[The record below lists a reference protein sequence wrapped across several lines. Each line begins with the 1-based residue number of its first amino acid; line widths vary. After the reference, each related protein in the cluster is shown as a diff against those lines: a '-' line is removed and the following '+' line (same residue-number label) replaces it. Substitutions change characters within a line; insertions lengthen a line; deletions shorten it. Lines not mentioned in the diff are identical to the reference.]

1 MITIAFSLEA
11 VLFALAGGLIGLREA
26 RKDREEAAATRRS
39 ELDFPRPPFPRPP
52 AVAQDGRAADT
63 TWPVTAPPRRERTS

>member
-26 RKDREEAAATRRS
+26 RKDREEAAATRSRDP
-39 ELDFPRPPFPRPP
+39 DFPRPPV
-52 AVAQDGRAADT
+52 VAQDGRASDT
-63 TWPVTAPPRRERTS
+63 TWRVTAPSRRERTS